1 MKRVINVYLL
11 FYIQLNGA
19 LPSIKVSIKKPA
31 NCQTSTLR
39 TSWRRSASYEVNDW
53 VLSDYCC
60 ERDNPMNTAGLCVK
74 CAAYSIVT
82 CGSGTTGS
90 EEMLPKNG
98 SPMDMQNPDEGT
110 GQGDHSGY

>member
-1 MKRVINVYLL
+1 
-11 FYIQLNGA
+11 
-19 LPSIKVSIKKPA
+19 
-31 NCQTSTLR
+31 
-39 TSWRRSASYEVNDW
+39 
-53 VLSDYCC
+53 
-60 ERDNPMNTAGLCVK
+60 MNTAGLCVK

-82 CGSGTTGS
+82 CGTGTTGS